1 MEEIYEEWDI
11 YAQKKELKQRDI
23 DFNLLIN
30 TSKLKIIAITGIR
43 RSGKTSLLIL
53 LRQILEK
60 RNEKVR
66 YINLEDSRI
75 KDKKEILDDILS
87 WFGDSGY
94 LLLDEITCVDDW
106 AGWLSRSHEMLKG
119 KLKIIVSSSRKGL
132 AVPSKP
138 LRGRILTQELYPL
151 SFNEF
156 LQFNNI
162 KLEKT
167 MISRGKIRR
176 ALDEYLILGGFPEIV
191 LINNKT
197 DKISVSN
204 SYFRD
209 IIGLDVAEISRENIS
224 VVELFGKYIIDTAYF
239 SASKCLNFFKTLG
252 YKIGKQSILNLEK
265 NSQESY
271 LFFFVPIFS
280 YNIKDRS
287 QYPRKAYLGD
297 TGFMYSISGK
307 KDMGRLFEN
316 SVFLE
321 LKRRLSQNHEINYW
335 KNKEGMETDFIIR
348 EGMKIKEIIQV
359 VYEIDDEKTK
369 DREIKGLISCA
380 KEFKIKKGTII
391 TKEYEAVETVDE
403 IKIEFIP
410 LWKWLLKNDK
420 NSNVIGYV

>member
-1 MEEIYEEWDI
+1 MEEIFEEWDI

-23 DFNLLIN
+23 DFDFLIN

-53 LRQILEK
+53 LRQMLEK
-60 RNEKVR
+60 KNDKVR
-66 YINLEDSRI
+66 YVNLEDSRI
-75 KDKKEILDDILS
+75 KDKKEVLDDILA

-94 LLLDEITCVDDW
+94 LLLDEITSVDEW
-106 AGWLSRSHEMLKG
+106 AGWLSRAHEMLKG
-119 KLKIIVSSSRKGL
+119 KLKIIVSSSRKRL

-138 LRGRILTQELYPL
+138 LRGRILPQELYPL

-162 KLEKT
+162 KFEKT
-167 MISRGKIRR
+167 TIGIGKTKR

-191 LINNKT
+191 LIKNKT
-197 DKISVSN
+197 DKISISN

-224 VVELFGKYIIDTAYF
+224 VVELFGKYIIDAPYF

-280 YNIKDRS
+280 YNIKNRS
-287 QYPRKAYLGD
+287 QYPRKSYLGD

-321 LKRRLSQNHEINYW
+321 LKRRLSQNQEINYW
-335 KNKEGMETDFIIR
+335 KNKEGLEVDFVIR
-348 EGMKIKEIIQV
+348 EGLKIKEIIQV
-359 VYEIDDEKTK
+359 VYELNNEKTK
-369 DREIKGLISCA
+369 NREIKGLLSCA
-380 KEFKIKKGTII
+380 KEFKIKNGTII
-391 TKEYEAVETVDE
+391 TKDCEAVETVDE

-410 LWKWLLKNDK
+410 LWKWLLK
-420 NSNVIGYV
+420 

>member
-1 MEEIYEEWDI
+1 MEDVFEEWDI
-11 YAQKKELKQRDI
+11 YAQEKKLKQRDI
-23 DFNLLIN
+23 DFNFLIN

-53 LRQILEK
+53 LRQMLEK
-60 RNEKVR
+60 KNEKVR
-66 YINLEDSRI
+66 YVNLEDSRI
-75 KDKKEILDDILS
+75 KDKKEVLDEILA

-94 LLLDEITCVDDW
+94 LLLDEITSVDDW
-106 AGWLSRSHEMLKG
+106 EGWLSRSHEMLKG

-132 AVPSKP
+132 SIPSKP
-138 LRGRILTQELYPL
+138 LRGRILPQELYPL

-156 LQFNNI
+156 LKFNNI
-162 KLEKT
+162 KFEKT
-167 MISRGKIRR
+167 TIGIGKTKR
-176 ALDEYLILGGFPEIV
+176 ALDKHLIIGGFPEIV
-191 LINNKT
+191 LIKNKT
-197 DKISVSN
+197 DKISISN

-224 VVELFGKYIIDTAYF
+224 VVELFGKYIIDTSYF

-265 NSQESY
+265 NSQDSY

-280 YNIKDRS
+280 YNIKDRA
-287 QYPRKAYLGD
+287 QYPRKSYLGD

-321 LKRRLSQNHEINYW
+321 LKRRLSQNQQINYW
-335 KNKEGMETDFIIR
+335 KNKEGIEADFVIR
-348 EGMKIKEIIQV
+348 EGLKVKEIIQV
-359 VYEIDDEKTK
+359 VYEFNDKKTK

-380 KEFKIKKGTII
+380 KEFNIKKGTII
-391 TKEYEAVETVDE
+391 TKDFEAFETVDE

-410 LWKWLLKNDK
+410 LWKWLLK
-420 NSNVIGYV
+420 

>member
-23 DFNLLIN
+23 DLNFLIN
-30 TSKLKIIAITGIR
+30 TSKLKIIAITVIR

-53 LRQILEK
+53 LRQMLEK
-60 RNEKVR
+60 KNEKAR
-66 YINLEDSRI
+66 YVNLEDSRI
-75 KDKKEILDDILS
+75 KDKKEVLDDILA

-94 LLLDEITCVDDW
+94 LLLDEITNVNDW

-132 AVPSKP
+132 TIPSKP
-138 LRGRILTQELYPL
+138 LRGRILIQELYPL

-156 LQFNNI
+156 LQFNKI

-167 MISRGKIRR
+167 IIGIGKVKR
-176 ALDEYLILGGFPEIV
+176 ALDEHIILGGFPEIV

-197 DKISVSN
+197 DKISISN

-224 VVELFGKYIIDTAYF
+224 VVELFGKYVIDTSYF

-252 YKIGKQSILNLEK
+252 YKIGKQTILNLEK

-280 YNIKDRS
+280 HNIKDRS
-287 QYPRKAYLGD
+287 QYPRKSYLGD
-297 TGFMYSISGK
+297 TGFMHTISGK
-307 KDMGRLFEN
+307 MDMGRLFEN

-335 KNKEGMETDFIIR
+335 KNREGIEADFIIR
-348 EGMKIKEIIQV
+348 EGLKIKEIIQV
-359 VYEIDDEKTK
+359 VYELNDEKTK
-369 DREIKGLISCA
+369 DREIKGLVSCA
-380 KEFKIKKGTII
+380 KELKIKKGTII
-391 TKEYEAVETVDE
+391 TKDYETTETIDE

-410 LWKWLLKNDK
+410 LWKWLLM
-420 NSNVIGYV
+420 

>member
-1 MEEIYEEWDI
+1 M
-11 YAQKKELKQRDI
+11 
-23 DFNLLIN
+23 
-30 TSKLKIIAITGIR
+30 
-43 RSGKTSLLIL
+43 
-53 LRQILEK
+53 LEK
-60 RNEKVR
+60 KNEKAR
-66 YINLEDSRI
+66 YVNLEDSRI
-75 KDKKEILDDILS
+75 KDKKEVLDDILA

-94 LLLDEITCVDDW
+94 LLLDEITNVNDW

-132 AVPSKP
+132 TIPSKP

-156 LQFNNI
+156 LQFNKI

-167 MISRGKIRR
+167 IIGIGKVKR
-176 ALDEYLILGGFPEIV
+176 ALDEHIILGGFPEIV

-197 DKISVSN
+197 DKISISN

-224 VVELFGKYIIDTAYF
+224 VVELFGKYVIDTSYF

-252 YKIGKQSILNLEK
+252 YKIGKQTILNLEK

-280 YNIKDRS
+280 HNIKDRS
-287 QYPRKAYLGD
+287 QYPRKSYLGD
-297 TGFMYSISGK
+297 TGFMHTISGK
-307 KDMGRLFEN
+307 MDMGRLFEN

-335 KNKEGMETDFIIR
+335 KNREGIEVDFIIR
-348 EGMKIKEIIQV
+348 EGLKIKEIIQV
-359 VYEIDDEKTK
+359 VYELNNEKTK

-380 KEFKIKKGTII
+380 KESKIKKGTII
-391 TKEYEAVETVDE
+391 TKDYEAAETIDE

-410 LWKWLLKNDK
+410 LWKWLLK
-420 NSNVIGYV
+420 

>member
-1 MEEIYEEWDI
+1 MEEIFEEWDI
-11 YAQKKELKQRDI
+11 YAQRKKLKQRDI
-23 DFNLLIN
+23 DSNFLIN
-30 TSKLKIIAITGIR
+30 TSKFKIIAITGIR

-53 LRQILEK
+53 LRQMLK
-60 RNEKVR
+60 KKNEKVR
-66 YINLEDSRI
+66 YVNLEDSRI
-75 KDKKEILDDILS
+75 KDKKKVLDDILA

-94 LLLDEITCVDDW
+94 LLLDEITSVDDW
-106 AGWLSRSHEMLKG
+106 TGWLSRYHEMLKG

-132 AVPSKP
+132 AIPSKV
-138 LRGRILTQELYPL
+138 LRGRILPQELYPL
-151 SFNEF
+151 SFKEF

-162 KLEKT
+162 KFEKT
-167 MISRGKIRR
+167 TISIGKTKR
-176 ALDEYLILGGFPEIV
+176 AVDEHLIFGGFPEIA
-191 LINNKT
+191 LIDNKT
-197 DKISVSN
+197 DKISISN

-224 VVELFGKYIIDTAYF
+224 VVELFGKYIIDAPYF

-287 QYPRKAYLGD
+287 QYPRKSYLGD
-297 TGFMYSISGK
+297 TGFMYSIGGK
-307 KDMGRLFEN
+307 KDKGRLFEN

-335 KNKEGMETDFIIR
+335 KNKDGIEADFVIR
-348 EGMKIKEIIQV
+348 EGLKIKEIIQV
-359 VYEIDDEKTK
+359 VYELNDEKTK

-391 TKEYEAVETVDE
+391 TKDYQAVETLDD

-410 LWKWLLKNDK
+410 LWKWLLK
-420 NSNVIGYV
+420 

>member
-11 YAQKKELKQRDI
+11 YAQKKEIKQRDI

-30 TSKLKIIAITGIR
+30 ISKLKIIAITGIR

-75 KDKKEILDDILS
+75 KDKKEILDDILV
-87 WFGDSGY
+87 WFGDLGY
-94 LLLDEITCVDDW
+94 LLLDEITCVDGW
-106 AGWLSRSHEMLKG
+106 AGWLSRAHEMLKG

-138 LRGRILTQELYPL
+138 LRGRILIQELYPL

-176 ALDEYLILGGFPEIV
+176 TLDEYLILGGFPEIA
-191 LINNKT
+191 LIENKT
-197 DKISVSN
+197 DKISISN

-224 VVELFGKYIIDTAYF
+224 VVELFGKYVIDTPYF

-335 KNKEGMETDFIIR
+335 KNKEGIEADFVIR
-348 EGMKIKEIIQV
+348 EGLKIKEIIQV
-359 VYEIDDEKTK
+359 VYELNDEKTK

-380 KEFKIKKGTII
+380 KEFKIKKGMVI
-391 TKEYEAVETVDE
+391 TKDYEAVETIDK

-410 LWKWLLKNDK
+410 LWKWLLKKDK

>member
-23 DFNLLIN
+23 DLNFLIN

-53 LRQILEK
+53 LRQMLEK
-60 RNEKVR
+60 KNEKAR
-66 YINLEDSRI
+66 YVNLEDSRI
-75 KDKKEILDDILS
+75 KDKKEVLDDILA

-94 LLLDEITCVDDW
+94 LLLDEITNVNDW

-132 AVPSKP
+132 TIPSKP
-138 LRGRILTQELYPL
+138 LRGRILIQELYPL

-156 LQFNNI
+156 LQFNKI

-167 MISRGKIRR
+167 IIGIGKVKR
-176 ALDEYLILGGFPEIV
+176 ALDEHIILGGFPEIV

-197 DKISVSN
+197 DKISISN

-224 VVELFGKYIIDTAYF
+224 VVELFGKYVIDTSYF

-252 YKIGKQSILNLEK
+252 YKIGKQTILNLEK

-280 YNIKDRS
+280 HNIKDRS
-287 QYPRKAYLGD
+287 QYPRKSYLGD
-297 TGFMYSISGK
+297 TGFMHTISGK
-307 KDMGRLFEN
+307 MDMGRLFEN

-335 KNKEGMETDFIIR
+335 KNREGIEADFIIR
-348 EGMKIKEIIQV
+348 EGLKIKEIIQV
-359 VYEIDDEKTK
+359 VYELNHEKTK

-380 KEFKIKKGTII
+380 KELKIKKGTII
-391 TKEYEAVETVDE
+391 TKDYEATETIDE

-410 LWKWLLKNDK
+410 LWKWLLM
-420 NSNVIGYV
+420 

>member
-1 MEEIYEEWDI
+1 MESIYEEWDI
-11 YAQKKELKQRDI
+11 YAQKKELKQRNI
-23 DFNLLIN
+23 DLNFLIN
-30 TSKLKIIAITGIR
+30 ASKLKIIAITGIR

-53 LRQILEK
+53 LRQMLEK
-60 RNEKVR
+60 KNEKVR
-66 YINLEDSRI
+66 YVNLEDSRI
-75 KDKKEILDDILS
+75 KDKKKVLDDILA

-94 LLLDEITCVDDW
+94 LLLDEITSVNDW

-132 AVPSKP
+132 TFPSKP

-156 LQFNNI
+156 LQFNKI

-167 MISRGKIRR
+167 IIGIGKVKR
-176 ALDEYLILGGFPEIV
+176 ALDEHILLGGFPEIV

-197 DKISVSN
+197 DKISISN

-224 VVELFGKYIIDTAYF
+224 VVELFGKYIIDTSYF

-252 YKIGKQSILNLEK
+252 YKIGKQTILNLEK

-271 LFFFVPIFS
+271 LFFFIPIFS
-280 YNIKDRS
+280 HNIKDRS
-287 QYPRKAYLGD
+287 QYPRKSYLGD
-297 TGFMYSISGK
+297 TGFMHTISGK
-307 KDMGRLFEN
+307 MDMGRLFEN

-335 KNKEGMETDFIIR
+335 KNREGIETDFIIR
-348 EGMKIKEIIQV
+348 EGLKIKEIIQV
-359 VYEIDDEKTK
+359 VYELNDEKTK
-369 DREIKGLISCA
+369 NREIKGLISCA
-380 KEFKIKKGTII
+380 KELKIKKGTII
-391 TKEYEAVETVDE
+391 TKDYEAVETLDE

-410 LWKWLLKNDK
+410 LWKWLLK
-420 NSNVIGYV
+420 

>member
-1 MEEIYEEWDI
+1 MEEIFEEWDI

-23 DFNLLIN
+23 DFNFLIN

-53 LRQILEK
+53 LRRLLK
-60 RNEKVR
+60 KKKEKVR
-66 YINLEDSRI
+66 YVNLEDSRI
-75 KDKKEILDDILS
+75 KDKKEVLDDILA

-94 LLLDEITCVDDW
+94 LLLDEITSVNDW

-132 AVPSKP
+132 TVPSKP
-138 LRGRILTQELYPL
+138 LRGRILLQELYPL

-162 KLEKT
+162 KFEKT
-167 MISRGKIRR
+167 TVGMGKIKR
-176 ALDEYLILGGFPEIV
+176 ALDEYLIYGGFPEIV
-191 LINNKT
+191 LIKNKT
-197 DKISVSN
+197 DKINISN

-224 VVELFGKYIIDTAYF
+224 VVEVFGKYVIDTTYF

-287 QYPRKAYLGD
+287 QYPRKSYLGD
-297 TGFMYSISGK
+297 IGFMHSISGK
-307 KDMGRLFEN
+307 KVMGRLYEN

-321 LKRRLSQNHEINYW
+321 LKRRLSQNQEINYW
-335 KNKEGMETDFIIR
+335 KNKEGVEADFIIR
-348 EGMKIKEIIQV
+348 EGFKIKEIIQV
-359 VYEIDDEKTK
+359 VYDLNDEKTK

-380 KEFKIKKGTII
+380 KEFKIKNGTII
-391 TKEYEAVETVDE
+391 TKDYEAVNTVDE

-410 LWKWLLKNDK
+410 LWKWLLK
-420 NSNVIGYV
+420 

>member
-1 MEEIYEEWDI
+1 MESIYEEWDI
-11 YAQKKELKQRDI
+11 YAQKKELKQRNI
-23 DFNLLIN
+23 DLNFLIN
-30 TSKLKIIAITGIR
+30 ASKLKIIAITGIR

-53 LRQILEK
+53 LRQLLEK
-60 RNEKVR
+60 KNEKAR
-66 YINLEDSRI
+66 YVNLEDSRI
-75 KDKKEILDDILS
+75 KDKKEVLDDILA

-94 LLLDEITCVDDW
+94 LLLDEITSVDDW

-119 KLKIIVSSSRKGL
+119 KLKIIISSSRKGL
-132 AVPSKP
+132 TIPSKP

-151 SFNEF
+151 SFTEF

-162 KLEKT
+162 KFEKT
-167 MISRGKIRR
+167 MIGRGRVKR
-176 ALDEYLILGGFPEIV
+176 ALDEHIILGGFPEIV
-191 LINNKT
+191 LITNKT
-197 DKISVSN
+197 DKISISN

-224 VVELFGKYIIDTAYF
+224 VVELFGKYIIDTSYF

-287 QYPRKAYLGD
+287 QYPRKSYLGD
-297 TGFMYSISGK
+297 TGFMHSISGK
-307 KDMGRLFEN
+307 RDMGRLFEN
-316 SVFLE
+316 LVFLE

-335 KNKEGMETDFIIR
+335 KNREGIEADFIIR
-348 EGMKIKEIIQV
+348 EGLKIKEIIQV
-359 VYEIDDEKTK
+359 VYDLNGEKTK
-369 DREIKGLISCA
+369 DREIKGLIFCA
-380 KEFKIKKGTII
+380 KELKIKKGTII
-391 TKEYEAVETVDE
+391 TKDYEAVETLDE

-410 LWKWLLKNDK
+410 LWKWLLN
-420 NSNVIGYV
+420 